1 MGHRLAPQ
9 AQADIDDIAYYVFVE
24 SGSLE
29 TADRLIESIAT
40 RFILL
45 GTHPRAG
52 RRRDDLRPGMRGF
65 PVGRGV
71 ERTREGRLRVGYSVI
86 WNSTFRA
93 SLTRL
98 DASSIS
104 SDTRSPFAS

>member
-1 MGHRLAPQ
+1 MAHRLAPQ

-29 TADRLIESIAT
+29 TADRLIESIT
-40 RFILL
+40 SRFVLL

-65 PVGRGV
+65 PVGEYVILYRIEGSDALILRIVRGNRDI
-71 ERTREGRLRVGYSVI
+71 EALLRQ
-86 WNSTFRA
+86 
-93 SLTRL
+93 
-98 DASSIS
+98 
-104 SDTRSPFAS
+104 

>member
-65 PVGRGV
+65 PVGDYVILYRIEDSDALILRIVRGSRDI
-71 ERTREGRLRVGYSVI
+71 EALLSE
-86 WNSTFRA
+86 
-93 SLTRL
+93 
-98 DASSIS
+98 
-104 SDTRSPFAS
+104 

>member
-9 AQADIDDIAYYVFVE
+9 AQLDIDDIAYYVFVE

-65 PVGRGV
+65 PVGDYVILYRIEDSDALILRIVRGSRDI
-71 ERTREGRLRVGYSVI
+71 EALLRE
-86 WNSTFRA
+86 
-93 SLTRL
+93 
-98 DASSIS
+98 
-104 SDTRSPFAS
+104 

>member
-9 AQADIDDIAYYVFVE
+9 AQADIDEIAYYVFLE

-29 TADRLIESIAT
+29 TADRLIESITT
-40 RFILL
+40 RFNLL

-65 PVGRGV
+65 PVGEYVILYRIDGSDALILHVLHGGRDIQALLRSDPPV
-71 ERTREGRLRVGYSVI
+71 EG
-86 WNSTFRA
+86 
-93 SLTRL
+93 
-98 DASSIS
+98 
-104 SDTRSPFAS
+104 